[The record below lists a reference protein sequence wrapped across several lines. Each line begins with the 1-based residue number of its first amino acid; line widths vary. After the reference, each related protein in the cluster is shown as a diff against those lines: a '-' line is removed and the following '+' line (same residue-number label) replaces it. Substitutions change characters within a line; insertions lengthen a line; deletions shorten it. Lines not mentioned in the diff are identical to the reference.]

1 MIRSEIQ
8 PFYIYK
14 YQLSLYNNEKG
25 GRYAIQYKSD
35 TGVECIDA
43 IRAALG
49 PEGFRA
55 HCRATVIKYLWREK
69 WDTAEDAKKAAW
81 YLNKLVESYEDDSDS
96 TH

>member
-1 MIRSEIQ
+1 MKENMVDH
-8 PFYIYK
+8 PPH
-14 YQLSLYNNEKG
+14 YQ
-25 GRYAIQYKSD
+25 SD

-81 YLNKLVESYEDDSDS
+81 YLNKLVESYETDP

>member
-1 MIRSEIQ
+1 MSPNISRANDMKEDMVNT
-8 PFYIYK
+8 PPHY
-14 YQLSLYNNEKG
+14 
-25 GRYAIQYKSD
+25 RSD